1 MTKKNHQK
9 KNIKPEIISGKEKFT
24 YLKKILQGKNTLV
37 ISTKGFKKRK
47 IFNDFFKNLNEL
59 DLDFF
64 YDIEPNP
71 DIDDLD
77 TIKKNFIDKN
87 YKAMI
92 ALGGGSVLDSAKI
105 LAASLNSEN
114 SLSDLFRKKI
124 KNYSKRT
131 IKLIVIPTTSGT
143 GSEVTP
149 FATLWDK
156 RKGKKYSM
164 EGESMYPDYL
174 IMEPKFTLSLPR
186 EHTLYPALDTISHSL
201 ESIWNK
207 NSTNTSRDYAYQA
220 LGILKTAL
228 PIVLSNPGNL
238 KARTS
243 MQEASYL
250 AGKAISQNKT
260 AIAHSISY
268 PLTSRFSVP
277 HGLACS
283 FTLVSI
289 IKFLETERKKF
300 FARPDLINDIKDLLS
315 DLNLS
320 NELMKFISRKDTL
333 SLIDEMYSPERARN
347 FILKIDKNDIKKL
360 LTSSL

>member
-1 MTKKNHQK
+1 
-9 KNIKPEIISGKEKFT
+9 
-24 YLKKILQGKNTLV
+24 
-37 ISTKGFKKRK
+37 
-47 IFNDFFKNLNEL
+47 
-59 DLDFF
+59 
-64 YDIEPNP
+64 
-71 DIDDLD
+71 
-77 TIKKNFIDKN
+77 
-87 YKAMI
+87 
-92 ALGGGSVLDSAKI
+92 
-105 LAASLNSEN
+105 
-114 SLSDLFRKKI
+114 
-124 KNYSKRT
+124 
-131 IKLIVIPTTSGT
+131 
-143 GSEVTP
+143 
-149 FATLWDK
+149 
-156 RKGKKYSM
+156 
-164 EGESMYPDYL
+164 MYPDYL